1 MSEKNPPDNNFM
13 TKLASFIVD
22 KRTLFFLLY
31 IFAVVFCAFS
41 SGWVNVENDVTTY
54 LPKDTETRQGIVAM
68 NDNFTTYATAQVM
81 VSNVTYETAEE
92 LSQKI
97 SDVDGVS
104 MVTFDDTPDHYTD
117 ASALFDI
124 SFDGVTTDDISV
136 QALEDIEDLVKDYDY
151 CVYSDV
157 GYDENATLQ
166 GEMTTI
172 LLVAVVIIIAVL
184 TLTSRS
190 YAEVPVLMI
199 TFGVAALLNMGTNFM
214 LGTISFISNSV
225 AVVLQLALAIDYAI
239 ILCHRFTD
247 ERETRTARDAC
258 ITALSKAIPEI
269 SASSLTTVS
278 GLAAL
283 GFMEFKIG
291 LDMALVLV
299 KAILFSLLSVFT
311 LMPGL
316 LMLFSPL
323 MDRTRH
329 KKLLPNITPLG
340 KYAVKTRRVV
350 PPLFAVLL
358 AAAFIL
364 SNRCPYVYSYN
375 NIETANMNQRQTA
388 YFKIQNTFG
397 TNNMVALVVPSGN
410 YTAEAEIL
418 AELDA
423 RPEVKST
430 MGLSNIEA
438 MDGYTLTDSLTPRQ
452 LSELVG
458 MDYEVV
464 QLLYSAYAIE
474 NNQYGEFLQGLEKY
488 DVPLFDMLMFIKN
501 QLEERNISLDGTS
514 QESLDSIF
522 SQLETA
528 QKQLR
533 SDRYSRMVVYLNLP
547 EESDET
553 FAFLSELR
561 DILGKYYT
569 GDYYVVGNSTSSRD
583 LSSSFVK
590 DNLMIS
596 ILSSLFVI
604 LVLLFTFQSAGLPVL
619 LIICILGS
627 VWINFSFP
635 TLMNQPL
642 YFLGY
647 LIVQSIQMGANIDY
661 AIVISS
667 HYQELK
673 ATMPHKEA
681 IVEALNASFPT
692 IFTSGTILSAA
703 ALLIGNISTNPVISI
718 LGTCLGRGTIISII
732 IVLTVL
738 PAILV
743 LSDSIINRTSF
754 KMKGIELPTRT
765 ASGTMYVSGH
775 LRGRV
780 SGMVDGEFTG
790 TIRGDLNAT
799 VSTSTKIKKL
809 EEANESDAEGG
820 EDHA

>member
-1 MSEKNPPDNNFM
+1 M
-13 TKLASFIVD
+13 TKLATFIVD
-22 KRTLFFLLY
+22 KKTLFFLLY
-31 IFAVVFCAFS
+31 IFAVIFCAFS

-54 LPKDTETRQGIVAM
+54 LPEDTETRQGIVAM
-68 NDNFTTYATAQVM
+68 NDNFTTFATAQIM

-92 LSQKI
+92 LSQQI
-97 SDVDGVS
+97 EDVEGVS
-104 MVTFDDTPDHYTD
+104 MVTFDDTPDHYTN

-124 SFDGVTTDDISV
+124 SFDGVVSDEISK
-136 QALEDIEDLVKDYDY
+136 QALSDVEALMDGYDY

-166 GEMTTI
+166 GEMSVI
-172 LLVAVVIIIAVL
+172 LIIAVVIIIVVL

-199 TFGVAALLNMGTNFM
+199 TFGVAALLNMGTNFQ

-329 KKLLPNITPLG
+329 KKLLPNITPIG
-340 KYAVKTRRVV
+340 TFAVKARRVV
-350 PPLFAVLL
+350 PPLFVILL
-358 AAAFIL
+358 VGAFIL
-364 SNRCPYVYSYN
+364 SSRCPFVYSYN
-375 NIETANMNQRQTA
+375 NIETANMNERQTA

-397 TNNMVALVVPSGN
+397 TSNMVALVVPSGN
-410 YTAEAEIL
+410 YDAEAKIL
-418 AELDA
+418 DELDA

-430 MGLSNIEA
+430 MGLANIEA
-438 MDGYTLTDSLTPRQ
+438 MDGYTLTDSLNPRE

-458 MDYEVV
+458 MDYEVA

-474 NNQYGEFLQGLEKY
+474 HDQYGEFVQGLDKY
-488 DVPLFDMLMFIKN
+488 DVPLFDMLMFLKD
-501 QLEERNISLDGTS
+501 QLDSHNISLDDMD
-514 QESLDSIF
+514 EASLDDIF
-522 SQLETA
+522 SQLDTA
-528 QKQLR
+528 NKQLK

-547 EESDET
+547 EESGET
-553 FAFLSELR
+553 FAFLKEMRS
-561 DILGKYYT
+561 IVGKYYDS
-569 GDYYVVGNSTSSRD
+569 DYYVVGNSTSSRD
-583 LSSSFVK
+583 LSSSFAK
-590 DNLMIS
+590 DNLVIS

-604 LVLLFTFQSAGLPVL
+604 LVLLFTFQSAGLPIL
-619 LIICILGS
+619 LIACILGS
-627 VWINFSFP
+627 VWINFSVP
-635 TLMNQPL
+635 TLANQPL

-673 ATMPHKEA
+673 ATMTHKEA

-718 LGTCLGRGTIISII
+718 LGTCLGRGTIISIV
-732 IVLTVL
+732 IVLGVL

-775 LRGRV
+775 LRGQV
-780 SGMVDGEFTG
+780 SGVLDGEVTG
-790 TIRGDLNAT
+790 TIRGEMNAI
-799 VSTSTKIKKL
+799 VSTNTQVKKL
-809 EEANESDAEGG
+809 DESDAEGG
-820 EDHA
+820 EDNA

>member
-1 MSEKNPPDNNFM
+1 MSEKNPPDSNFM
-13 TKLASFIVD
+13 TKLATFIVD
-22 KRTLFFLLY
+22 KKTLFFLLY
-31 IFAVVFCAFS
+31 IFAVIFCAFS

-54 LPKDTETRQGIVAM
+54 LPEDTETRQGIVAM
-68 NDNFTTYATAQVM
+68 NDNFTTFATAQIM
-81 VSNVTYETAEE
+81 VSNVTYETADE
-92 LSQKI
+92 LSQQI
-97 SDVDGVS
+97 ADVEGVS
-104 MVTFDDTPDHYTD
+104 MVTFDDTPDHYTN

-124 SFDGVTTDDISV
+124 SFDGVVSDEISER
-136 QALEDIEDLVKDYDY
+136 ALSDVEALMDGYDY

-166 GEMTTI
+166 GEMSVI
-172 LLVAVVIIIAVL
+172 LIIAVVIIIVVL

-199 TFGVAALLNMGTNFM
+199 TFGVAAILNMGTNFQ

-329 KKLLPNITPLG
+329 KKLLPNITSIG
-340 KYAVKTRRVV
+340 KFAVKTRRVV
-350 PPLFAVLL
+350 PPLFAILL
-358 AAAFIL
+358 VGAFIL
-364 SNRCPYVYSYN
+364 SNRCPFVYSYN
-375 NIETANMNQRQTA
+375 NIETANMNERQAA
-388 YFKIQNTFG
+388 YFKIQHTFG
-397 TNNMVALVVPSGN
+397 TTNMVALVVPSGN
-410 YTAEAEIL
+410 YDAEAKIL
-418 AELDA
+418 DELDA

-430 MGLSNIEA
+430 MGLANIEA
-438 MDGYTLTDSLTPRQ
+438 MDGYTLTDSLNPRE

-458 MDYEVV
+458 MDYEVA

-474 NNQYGEFLQGLEKY
+474 NDQYGEFVQGLDKY
-488 DVPLFDMLMFIKN
+488 DVPLFDMLIFLKD
-501 QLEERNISLDGTS
+501 QLDSHNISLNDMN
-514 QESLDSIF
+514 EASLDDIF
-522 SQLETA
+522 SQLDTA
-528 QKQLR
+528 NKQLK

-553 FAFLSELR
+553 FAFLTEMR
-561 DILGKYYT
+561 NIVGKYYD

-590 DNLMIS
+590 DNLVIS

-604 LVLLFTFQSAGLPVL
+604 LVLLFTFQSAGLPIL
-619 LIICILGS
+619 LIACILGS

-635 TLMNQPL
+635 TLANQPL

-673 ATMPHKEA
+673 ATMTHKEA

-718 LGTCLGRGTIISII
+718 LGTCLGRGTIISIV
-732 IVLTVL
+732 IVLGVL
-738 PAILV
+738 PATLV

-775 LRGRV
+775 LRGQV
-780 SGMVDGEFTG
+780 SGVLDGEFTG
-790 TIRGDLNAT
+790 TIRGDMNAI
-799 VSTSTKIKKL
+799 VSTSTQVKKL
-809 EEANESDAEGG
+809 DEAEGG
-820 EDHA
+820 EDNA

>member
-1 MSEKNPPDNNFM
+1 MSEKNPPDSNFM
-13 TKLASFIVD
+13 TKLATFIVD
-22 KRTLFFLLY
+22 KKTLFFLLY
-31 IFAVVFCAFS
+31 IFAVIFCAFS

-54 LPKDTETRQGIVAM
+54 LPEDTETRQGIVAM
-68 NDNFTTYATAQVM
+68 NDNFTTFATAQIM

-92 LSQKI
+92 LSQQI
-97 SDVDGVS
+97 EDVEGVS
-104 MVTFDDTPDHYTD
+104 MVTFDDTPDHYTN

-124 SFDGVTTDDISV
+124 SFDGVVSDEISK
-136 QALEDIEDLVKDYDY
+136 QALSDVEALVDGYDY

-166 GEMTTI
+166 GEMSVI
-172 LLVAVVIIIAVL
+172 LIIAVVIIIVVL

-199 TFGVAALLNMGTNFM
+199 TFGVAALLNMGTNFQ

-329 KKLLPNITPLG
+329 KKLLPNITPIG
-340 KYAVKTRRVV
+340 KFSVKARRVV
-350 PPLFAVLL
+350 PPLFVILL
-358 AAAFIL
+358 VGAFIL
-364 SNRCPYVYSYN
+364 SSRCPFVYSYN
-375 NIETANMNQRQTA
+375 NIETANMNERQTA

-397 TNNMVALVVPSGN
+397 TSNMVALVVPSGN
-410 YTAEAEIL
+410 YDAEAKIL
-418 AELDA
+418 DELDA
-423 RPEVKST
+423 CPEVKST
-430 MGLSNIEA
+430 MGLANIEA
-438 MDGYTLTDSLTPRQ
+438 MDGYTLTDSLNPRE

-458 MDYEVV
+458 MDYEVA

-474 NNQYGEFLQGLEKY
+474 HDQYGEFVQGLDKY
-488 DVPLFDMLMFIKN
+488 DVPLFDMLMFLKD
-501 QLEERNISLDGTS
+501 QLDSHNISLDDMD
-514 QESLDSIF
+514 EASLDDIF
-522 SQLETA
+522 SQLDTA
-528 QKQLR
+528 NKQLK

-553 FAFLSELR
+553 FAFLKEMRS
-561 DILGKYYT
+561 IVGKYYDS
-569 GDYYVVGNSTSSRD
+569 DYYVVGNSTSSRD
-583 LSSSFVK
+583 LSSSFAK
-590 DNLMIS
+590 DNLVIS

-604 LVLLFTFQSAGLPVL
+604 LVLLFTFQSAGLPIL
-619 LIICILGS
+619 LIACILGS
-627 VWINFSFP
+627 VWINFSVP
-635 TLMNQPL
+635 TLANQPL

-673 ATMPHKEA
+673 ATMTHKEA

-703 ALLIGNISTNPVISI
+703 ALLIGSISTNPVISI
-718 LGTCLGRGTIISII
+718 LGTCLGRGTIISIV
-732 IVLTVL
+732 IVLGVL

-754 KMKGIELPTRT
+754 RMKGIELPTRT
-765 ASGTMYVSGH
+765 ASGTMYVSGR
-775 LRGRV
+775 LRGQV

-790 TIRGDLNAT
+790 TIRGDMNAI
-799 VSTSTKIKKL
+799 VSTNTQVKKL
-809 EEANESDAEGG
+809 DESDAEGG
-820 EDHA
+820 EDNA

>member
-1 MSEKNPPDNNFM
+1 MSEKNPPDSNFM
-13 TKLASFIVD
+13 TKLATFIVD
-22 KRTLFFLLY
+22 KKTLFFLLY
-31 IFAVVFCAFS
+31 IFAVIFCAFS

-54 LPKDTETRQGIVAM
+54 LPEDTETRQGIVAM
-68 NDNFTTYATAQVM
+68 NDNFTTFATAQIM

-92 LSQKI
+92 LSQQI
-97 SDVDGVS
+97 ADVEGVS
-104 MVTFDDTPDHYTD
+104 MVTFDDTPDHYTN

-124 SFDGVTTDDISV
+124 SFDGVVSDEISE
-136 QALEDIEDLVKDYDY
+136 QALSDVEALMDGYDY

-166 GEMTTI
+166 GEMSVI
-172 LLVAVVIIIAVL
+172 LIIAVVIIIVVL

-199 TFGVAALLNMGTNFM
+199 TFGVAALLNMGTNFQ

-329 KKLLPNITPLG
+329 KKLLPNITSIG
-340 KYAVKTRRVV
+340 KFAVKTRRVV
-350 PPLFAVLL
+350 PPLFAILL
-358 AAAFIL
+358 VGAFIL
-364 SNRCPYVYSYN
+364 SNRCPFVYSYN
-375 NIETANMNQRQTA
+375 NIETANMNERQAA
-388 YFKIQNTFG
+388 YFKIQHTFG
-397 TNNMVALVVPSGN
+397 TTNMVALVVPSGN
-410 YTAEAEIL
+410 YDAEAKIL
-418 AELDA
+418 EELDT

-430 MGLSNIEA
+430 MGLANIEA
-438 MDGYTLTDSLTPRQ
+438 MDGYTLTDSLNPRE

-458 MDYEVV
+458 MDYEVA

-474 NNQYGEFLQGLEKY
+474 NDQYGEFVQGLDKY
-488 DVPLFDMLMFIKN
+488 DVPLFDMLMFLKG
-501 QLEERNISLDGTS
+501 QLDSHNISLDDMD
-514 QESLDSIF
+514 EASLNDIF
-522 SQLETA
+522 SQLDMA
-528 QKQLR
+528 QKQLK

-553 FAFLSELR
+553 FAFLDEMRS
-561 DILGKYYT
+561 IVGKYYDS
-569 GDYYVVGNSTSSRD
+569 DYYVVGNSTSSRD

-590 DNLMIS
+590 DNLVIS

-604 LVLLFTFQSAGLPVL
+604 LVLLFTFQSAGLPIL
-619 LIICILGS
+619 LIACILGS

-635 TLMNQPL
+635 TLANQPL

-673 ATMPHKEA
+673 ATMTHKEA

-718 LGTCLGRGTIISII
+718 LGTCLGRGTIISIV
-732 IVLTVL
+732 IVLGVL
-738 PAILV
+738 PATLV

-775 LRGRV
+775 LRGQV
-780 SGMVDGEFTG
+780 SGVLDGEFTG
-790 TIRGDLNAT
+790 TIRGDMNAI
-799 VSTSTKIKKL
+799 VSTSTQVKKL
-809 EEANESDAEGG
+809 DESEAEGG
-820 EDHA
+820 EDNA

>member
-1 MSEKNPPDNNFM
+1 MSEKNPPDSNFM
-13 TKLASFIVD
+13 TKLATFIVD
-22 KRTLFFLLY
+22 KKTLFFLLY
-31 IFAVVFCAFS
+31 IFAVIFCAFS

-54 LPKDTETRQGIVAM
+54 LPEDTETRQGIVAM
-68 NDNFTTYATAQVM
+68 NDNFTTFATAQIM
-81 VSNVTYETAEE
+81 VSNVTYETADE
-92 LSQKI
+92 LSQQI
-97 SDVDGVS
+97 ADVEGVS
-104 MVTFDDTPDHYTD
+104 MVTFDDTPDHYTN

-124 SFDGVTTDDISV
+124 SFDGIVSDEISER
-136 QALEDIEDLVKDYDY
+136 ALSDVEALMDGYDY

-166 GEMTTI
+166 GEMSVI
-172 LLVAVVIIIAVL
+172 LIIAVVIIIVVL

-199 TFGVAALLNMGTNFM
+199 TFGVAAILNMGTNFQ

-329 KKLLPNITPLG
+329 KKLLANITPIG
-340 KYAVKTRRVV
+340 KFAVKTRRVV
-350 PPLFAVLL
+350 PPLFAILL
-358 AAAFIL
+358 VGAFIL
-364 SNRCPYVYSYN
+364 SNRCPFVYSYN
-375 NIETANMNQRQTA
+375 NIETANMNERQAA
-388 YFKIQNTFG
+388 YFKIQHTFG
-397 TNNMVALVVPSGN
+397 TTNMVALVVPSGN
-410 YTAEAEIL
+410 YDAEAKIL
-418 AELDA
+418 EELDT

-430 MGLSNIEA
+430 MGLANIEA
-438 MDGYTLTDSLTPRQ
+438 MDGYTLTDSLNPRE

-458 MDYEVV
+458 MDYEVA

-474 NNQYGEFLQGLEKY
+474 NDQYGEFVQGLDKY
-488 DVPLFDMLMFIKN
+488 DVPLFDMLMFLKD
-501 QLEERNISLDGTS
+501 QLDSHNISLDDMD
-514 QESLDSIF
+514 EASLNDIF
-522 SQLETA
+522 SQLDMA
-528 QKQLR
+528 QKQLK

-553 FAFLSELR
+553 FAFLTEMR
-561 DILGKYYT
+561 NIVGKYYD

-590 DNLMIS
+590 DNLVIS

-604 LVLLFTFQSAGLPVL
+604 LVLLFTFQSAGLPIL
-619 LIICILGS
+619 LIACILGS

-635 TLMNQPL
+635 TLANQPL

-673 ATMPHKEA
+673 ATMTHKEA

-718 LGTCLGRGTIISII
+718 LGTCLGRGTIISIV
-732 IVLTVL
+732 IVLGVL
-738 PAILV
+738 PATLV

-775 LRGRV
+775 LRGQV
-780 SGMVDGEFTG
+780 SGVLDGEFTG
-790 TIRGDLNAT
+790 TIRGDMHAI
-799 VSTSTKIKKL
+799 VSTSTQVKKL
-809 EEANESDAEGG
+809 DEAEGG
-820 EDHA
+820 EDNA